1 MLQILFKNI
10 TEEYLFEEYILE
22 ESLLFNM
29 ELMLGSNK
37 SSPCLSNCLKYL
49 KELQNPNSVVVH
61 AVIVIEY
68 RTRFCVC
75 CVIL

>member
-10 TEEYLFEEYILE
+10 SEEYLFEEYIFR
-22 ESLLFNM
+22 ESLLINM
-29 ELMLGSNK
+29 KLMLGSNK
-37 SSPCLSNCLKYL
+37 PSPCLSNCLKYL

-61 AVIVIEY
+61 AIIVFES

-75 CVIL
+75 LLL